1 MEPFRR
7 KPPPSAAAPGASA
20 PGAAPSRAGDPAAP
34 AADAPAASAGDAA
47 ASAGL
52 DARAARLAG
61 RLALALRRALARS
74 AETAEPLMVTAG
86 LLGMIGQPLFYLI
99 WRYVF
104 PQPYEN
110 LTVRLIGGALCLPLV
125 FKDRWPERL
134 LPLRPLYWVLTV
146 FYNLPLLFSFFLL
159 SNDLSQVWLLSM
171 ISGVF
176 VLTFLVEVAT
186 AIVLFVL
193 GAALAYAG
201 HGLLGGPSH
210 VSAALLSSD
219 YLQNLVIVLFALVF
233 GGIINYQ
240 LQRYRTLQR
249 AFERRLR
256 TMTTQHSKVVQEQNA
271 LLSRF
276 LSNVIVSRLRRF
288 QTRYGLDEAIAMIT
302 RQDKRF
308 CGILQADVRNFT
320 KMFGHEPEI
329 EVAQLI
335 RRCFTEITEVGQDLA
350 VIKPVGDSIFVY
362 TDDENGRQNAVFNIV
377 SLAILFVDSVER
389 INRLMA
395 GTHPQALNFGIGV
408 NAGEVV
414 YGNLASDTL
423 IDPTIIGIHVNKTA
437 RLEELTKAP
446 AVREVVGPNAIIFSD
461 EIAFYGSNFIRP
473 QHLVTLD
480 LKALG
485 LTLRDFPAVERVHAL
500 RAEVA
505 VTYIQQAMEHIRVQR
520 ARLSMGVAHMQSS
533 TYHGVPYFYEMQ
545 GMGPNLTWLALIDV
559 SSVPIRTVTH
569 LVSHDLADLECEIN
583 HAEGQWLIVST
594 RNAPGEYDETDLE
607 ARIFHIIDGLQL
619 SLAQPSP
626 PPH

>member
-1 MEPFRR
+1 MGAGTPAAG
-7 KPPPSAAAPGASA
+7 PP
-20 PGAAPSRAGDPAAP
+20 RAGDPP
-34 AADAPAASAGDAA
+34 AGAGETP

-52 DARAARLAG
+52 DARAARLAA

-86 LLGMIGQPLFYLI
+86 LLGVIGQPLFHLV

-110 LTVRLIGGALCLPLV
+110 LTVRLIGSARCLPLV
-125 FKDRWPERL
+125 LKERWPERL
-134 LPLRPLYWVLTV
+134 LPLRAPYWVLTV

-159 SNDLSQVWLLSM
+159 SNELSQVWLLSM

-186 AIVLFVL
+186 AIVLFAL
-193 GAALAYAG
+193 GTALAYAA
-201 HGLLGGPSH
+201 HAALGGPSRLSTA
-210 VSAALLSSD
+210 VLSAD
-219 YLQNLVIVLFALVF
+219 YLQTLVIVLFPLVF

-240 LQRYRTLQR
+240 LQRYRALQR

-256 TMTTQHSKVVQEQNA
+256 NMTTQHTKVVQEQNH

-288 QTRYGLDEAIAMIT
+288 QTRHGLDEAIAMIT
-302 RQDKRF
+302 RQEKRF

-320 KMFGHEPEI
+320 KMFGQEPEI

-362 TDDENGRQNAVFNIV
+362 TDDEHGRQNAVFNI
-377 SLAILFVDSVER
+377 LALGILFVESIQR
-389 INRLMA
+389 INRLLA

-423 IDPTIIGIHVNKTA
+423 IDPTIIGINVNKTA

-446 AVREVVGPNAIIFSD
+446 AVRDAVGPNAIIFSD
-461 EIAFYGSNFIRP
+461 QIAFYGSNFIRP
-473 QHLVTLD
+473 QDLVTLE
-480 LKALG
+480 LRPLG

-505 VTYIQQAMEHIRVQR
+505 VTYIRQALEHIRVQR

-545 GMGPNLTWLALIDV
+545 GVGPNLTWLALIDV
-559 SSVPIRTVTH
+559 TALPIRAVTH

-583 HAEGQWLIVST
+583 HADGQWLIVST

-607 ARIFHIIDGLQL
+607 ARIFQIIDGLQR
-619 SLAQPSP
+619 SP
-626 PPH
+626 G